1 MRATSTAPFP
11 ALTLLPALLLTATL
25 AACGRKADVAA
36 PGAAAPAGAAS
47 AVAQTVGVVPVVQA
61 DVPITVEA
69 SGTVTAL
76 QSVDLRAQTTST
88 VAQVLV
94 KDGQSVK
101 RGELLFRFDDR
112 ADRAALEKARAQL
125 ARDRASAADL
135 ERQLKRAR
143 ELVAQNFIAQSA
155 VDTAQ
160 ANLDA
165 ALGLLRSDEAAVQA
179 AQVTLGYNALR
190 APISGRAGIVSVFPG
205 SLVQASATAAPL
217 VNIAQLDPISIAFSL
232 PETQLGALLDATRA
246 GPLAVEAL
254 AASPASAGLPRA
266 AAAKGRVT
274 VVDNLVD
281 TATGTIKVK
290 AEFDNKAQALWPGQ
304 YVRVRMTLRTL
315 KGATVIPQVAV
326 ILRGNERFVYV
337 VAPDDTAQLVPVQV
351 RAGMGEQAV
360 VEGLQPGQQVV
371 VDGKQNLRPGTPVRL
386 QAPVVKP
393 GGIAA
398 SAASVAGA
406 QSASE
411 AAPGASR

>member
-1 MRATSTAPFP
+1 MRATPPALSS
-11 ALTLLPALLLTATL
+11 ALTLLLAAMLTAGL
-25 AACGRKADVAA
+25 SACGRKGEADAAA

-47 AVAQTVGVVPVVQA
+47 AAAQSVGVDKMVQA

-94 KDGQSVK
+94 KDGQNVRK
-101 RGELLFRFDDR
+101 GELLFRFDDR

-165 ALGLLRSDEAAVQA
+165 GVGLVKSDEAAVQA
-179 AQVTLGYNALR
+179 AQVTLGYNELR

-217 VNIAQLDPISIAFSL
+217 VNIAQLDPISIAFNL
-232 PETQLGALLDATRA
+232 PETQLGTLLEATRA
-246 GPLAVEAL
+246 GPLEVEAL
-254 AASPASAGLPRA
+254 PPPGSAHGA
-266 AAAKGRVT
+266 TSVKGRVT

-281 TATGTIKVK
+281 TTTGTIKVK

-304 YVRVRMTLRTL
+304 YLRVRVTLRTL
-315 KGATVIPQVAV
+315 KGATVVPQVAV

-337 VAPDDTAQLVPVQV
+337 VAADNTAQLVPVQV
-351 RAGMGEQAV
+351 RSGMGEQAV
-360 VEGLQPGQQVV
+360 VEGLKPGQQVV
-371 VDGKQNLRPGTPVRL
+371 VDGKQNLRPGTPVKL

-393 GGIAA
+393 AGVAA
-398 SAASVAGA
+398 SATGDAASG
-406 QSASE
+406 
-411 AAPGASR
+411 AAP

>member
-1 MRATSTAPFP
+1 MRATSSLILSGLVVAV
-11 ALTLLPALLLTATL
+11 
-25 AACGRKADVAA
+25 AAGLSGCGRSPQD
-36 PGAAAPAGAAS
+36 AAASGPAKGAS
-47 AVAQTVGVVPVVQA
+47 APAQTVGVVAVQQA

-88 VAQVLV
+88 VARVLV

-101 RGELLFRFDDR
+101 KGELLFRFDDR
-112 ADRAALEKARAQL
+112 ADRAGLDKARAQL
-125 ARDRASAADL
+125 ARDRAALADL

-143 ELVAQNFIAQSA
+143 ELLAQNFVAQSA

-165 ALGLLRSDEAAVQA
+165 GIGLVRSDEAAVQA
-179 AQVTLGYNALR
+179 AQVTAGYNELR

-205 SLVQASATAAPL
+205 SLVQPSATAVPL

-232 PETQLGALLDATRA
+232 PETQLGALLDATRN
-246 GPLAVEAL
+246 GRLDVEAL
-254 AASPASAGLPRA
+254 PPPGSARGA
-266 AAAKGRVT
+266 VAVKGHVT

-290 AEFDNKAQALWPGQ
+290 AEFANPNQALWPGQ
-304 YVRVRMTLRTL
+304 YLRVRVTLRTL
-315 KGATVIPQVAV
+315 KGATVVPQVAL

-337 VAPDDTAQLVPVQV
+337 VAPDHTARLVPVQV

-360 VEGLQPGQQVV
+360 VEGLAVGQQVV
-371 VDGKQNLRPGTPVRL
+371 VDGKQNLRPGTPL
-386 QAPVVKP
+386 KPLAPVVKP
-393 GGIAA
+393 AALAA
-398 SAASVAGA
+398 SEGTSGT
-406 QSASE
+406 
-411 AAPGASR
+411 AP